1 MSLGQTRINVSQIH
15 NRWTTGCSPGGQKFA
30 SVRDLTCKVFDLSP
44 IPKVS
49 PPLSPPFFPHPPFSC
64 RHHFLAA
71 GPYLRILPSLRS
83 KRTTP
88 TPNLCSRLYSSLPSK
103 AHTTLTHYSILPPLP
118 PSSRPFPQP
127 LPFALPLCLFVP
139 PPLTLYVPS
148 PCAHN
153 LKRSPISL
161 FPLSAASFP
170 VSFPTLFPNPLSLC
184 LNSLALVP
192 PHCFC

>member
-30 SVRDLTCKVFDLSP
+30 SVRNLSCKVFDLSP

-49 PPLSPPFFPHPPFSC
+49 PPLTPHPFFPPFSC

-103 AHTTLTHYSILPPLP
+103 AHTTLTPYSILPPLP
-118 PSSRPFPQP
+118 PSS
-127 LPFALPLCLFVP
+127 
-139 PPLTLYVPS
+139 TLD
-148 PCAHN
+148 
-153 LKRSPISL
+153 
-161 FPLSAASFP
+161 
-170 VSFPTLFPNPLSLC
+170 LSLNPFRLPSHFAC
-184 LNSLALVP
+184 SFSHP
-192 PHCFC
+192 